1 MAHVR
6 RTQIS
11 IDCTSVTKAT
21 TPLRNLLVASCF
33 TASLPIL
40 FYADGEGSEEED
52 SEASDSEDEYDD
64 GYIKGMGIDMGADDE
79 EGDEDD
85 DEDSNDDSDE
95 DEYTHPSNVLIE
107 EIMDGQIGDVQI
119 TAMSA
124 AKVSHAD
131 CACIHQAVQ
140 AHI

>member
-1 MAHVR
+1 M
-6 RTQIS
+6 
-11 IDCTSVTKAT
+11 
-21 TPLRNLLVASCF
+21 
-33 TASLPIL
+33 PIL

-64 GYIKGMGIDMGADDE
+64 GYIKGMGIDMGSDDDE
-79 EGDEDD
+79 EDEEDD
-85 DEDSNDDSDE
+85 DEDDDDDSDE

-107 EIMDGQIGDVQI
+107 EIMDGQIGDAQI

-131 CACIHQAVQ
+131 CMHPSGRSS
-140 AHI
+140 AHLT